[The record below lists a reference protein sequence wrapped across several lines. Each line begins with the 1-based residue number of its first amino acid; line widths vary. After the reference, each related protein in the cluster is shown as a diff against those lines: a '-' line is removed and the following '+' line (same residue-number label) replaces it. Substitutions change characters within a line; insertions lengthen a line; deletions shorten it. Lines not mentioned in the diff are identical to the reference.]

1 MLPDEGAMTLTPPS
15 YGIAAVERTM
25 DVLAALARLGP
36 ATLTDL
42 AKEANCT
49 RVSAFRILRTLQA
62 RGLASQRA
70 QRGAWQLG
78 AGWLLVARAAHR
90 QGAIPFAAARVMADL
105 AESSGDSVYLAVRDG
120 QECETVAVKP
130 GLANTQTYARAGDR
144 TPLLAGPG
152 KLLLAFAP
160 EPLQRAV
167 KTGRLVRLGSGT
179 RADPAVLE
187 AELGRIRQREW
198 LITTHEIAE
207 GAVSVSS
214 PVRDALGEVIA
225 VLSIASPAMRM
236 RPPRPHA
243 LLTPLQ
249 TSCVTLGRALSGIS
263 DTSLCE
269 PLAPTLPA
277 I

>member
-1 MLPDEGAMTLTPPS
+1 MPPG
-15 YGIAAVERTM
+15 YGIAAVERTL

-36 ATLTDL
+36 ATLTEL

-49 RVSAFRILRTLQA
+49 RVTAFRILHTLQA
-62 RGLASQRA
+62 RGFALQRA

-78 AGWLLVARAAHR
+78 AGGLLVARAAHR
-90 QGAIPFAAARVMADL
+90 QNVIPWTAAPVMAAL

-120 QECETVAVKP
+120 QECEITAVQP
-130 GLANTQTYARAGDR
+130 GIVNTQTYARAGDR

-167 KTGRLVRLGSGT
+167 KTGRLTRSGSGVRT
-179 RADPAVLE
+179 DGDALDAD
-187 AELGRIRQREW
+187 LGRIRQRDW
-198 LITTHEIAE
+198 LITSHEIAE
-207 GAVSVSS
+207 GVISVSS
-214 PVRDALGEVIA
+214 PVRDGLGEVIA
-225 VLSIASPAMRM
+225 VLSIASPGMRM

-249 TSCVTLGRALSGIS
+249 AACVKLGQALSGLS
-263 DTSLCE
+263 GTSLCQ